1 MKVPF
6 TEVYRRGVGE
16 HEQAS
21 AASRRPR
28 AHSRSV
34 SSLKRFGPHSES
46 SEWLAANSA
55 LGEF

>member
-21 AASRRPR
+21 AAARRPR
-28 AHSRSV
+28 AHMT
-34 SSLKRFGPHSES
+34 KRFLPETF
-46 SEWLAANSA
+46 LSA